1 MRMPRRSSLKKVS
14 SYGPEAAERRS
25 SNNNGI
31 SSSSRRRTAASS
43 SSAAP
48 TGMSRRRHSMVDL
61 TSAGQDVQANN
72 QDENNDESLRN
83 HRRTRRSTS
92 LPTIYKEVTFDSAV
106 SYATISYVHDICPKA
121 PERLFYADED
131 YHRMKGAI
139 RADVKQIKLETKK
152 RQEQKKT
159 KETEKQRYYSDKYMD
174 GTPRN
179 VKTSSHLPSYNHDD
193 YGEEEVESDS
203 DLCNWGI
210 EHHTCSKAERQ
221 ERSERARSVI
231 NSVLW
236 KQSIIRQSKSS
247 SDLRNPD
254 LVDTITSKLARTSI
268 KASQVARIQAVE
280 RATKVEFHCS
290 KIIDRRHSEGDAKYG
305 ARILDG
311 LSDSEDEGIEAGKV
325 KDASLDEVVGRRR
338 PAYRRRASL
347 A

>member
-14 SYGPEAAERRS
+14 SYGPEASERRS
-25 SNNNGI
+25 SSNNGT
-31 SSSSRRRTAASS
+31 SSSSRRRTNAS

-61 TSAGQDVQANN
+61 TTAGQDDN
-72 QDENNDESLRN
+72 NNDNESLRN
-83 HRRTRRSTS
+83 QRRTRRSTF
-92 LPTIYKEVTFDSAV
+92 LPTICKEVTFDSAV

-131 YHRMKGAI
+131 YHRMKGTI

-159 KETEKQRYYSDKYMD
+159 KETEKHRYSSDKYMD

-179 VKTSSHLPSYNHDD
+179 VKTSSYLPSYD

-254 LVDTITSKLARTSI
+254 LVDTITSKLARTFI

-280 RATKVEFHCS
+280 RATRVEFHCS

-311 LSDSEDEGIEAGKV
+311 LSDSEDEGIGAGKV
-325 KDASLDEVVGRRR
+325 KDASLDEVVVFGRRR
-338 PAYRRRASL
+338 PAYQRRASL

>member
-1 MRMPRRSSLKKVS
+1 MRMPRRSSLKKVP
-14 SYGPEAAERRS
+14 SYGPEASERRS
-25 SNNNGI
+25 SSNNGTSI
-31 SSSSRRRTAASS
+31 SSRRRTNASS
-43 SSAAP
+43 PAAP

-61 TSAGQDVQANN
+61 TTAGQDDNS
-72 QDENNDESLRN
+72 NDNESLRN

-92 LPTIYKEVTFDSAV
+92 LPTIYKEVTFDSTV

-159 KETEKQRYYSDKYMD
+159 KGTEKHRYSSDKYMD
-174 GTPRN
+174 GTLRN
-179 VKTSSHLPSYNHDD
+179 VKTSSYLPSYEHEG
-193 YGEEEVESDS
+193 YGDEVVHVESDS

-210 EHHTCSKAERQ
+210 EHYTCSKAERQ

-247 SDLRNPD
+247 TDLRNPD
-254 LVDTITSKLARTSI
+254 LVDNITSKLARTSI

-280 RATKVEFHCS
+280 RATKVEFHCN

-338 PAYRRRASL
+338 PAYRRRANL